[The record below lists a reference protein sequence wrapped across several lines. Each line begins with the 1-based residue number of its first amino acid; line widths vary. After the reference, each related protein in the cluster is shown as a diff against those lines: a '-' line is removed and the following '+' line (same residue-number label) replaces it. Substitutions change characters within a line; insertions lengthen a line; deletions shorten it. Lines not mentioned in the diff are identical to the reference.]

1 MRRPEVPGFWPSM
14 GDVSFLV
21 TLKRTMTGREARKM
35 GEGERGERGEGGLIE
50 RGEEEEGRS
59 GR

>member
-1 MRRPEVPGFWPSM
+1 
-14 GDVSFLV
+14 
-21 TLKRTMTGREARKM
+21 MTGREARKM